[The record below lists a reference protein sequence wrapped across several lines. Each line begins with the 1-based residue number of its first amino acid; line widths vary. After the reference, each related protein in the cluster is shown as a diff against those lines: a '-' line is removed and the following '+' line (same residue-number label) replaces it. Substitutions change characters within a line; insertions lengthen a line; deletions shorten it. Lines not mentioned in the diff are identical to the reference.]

1 LKMIGD
7 KSEALFLLDRE
18 LSRRGDDEQAGSAR
32 LGE

>member
-18 LSRRGDDEQAGSAR
+18 LSRRGDDEQAGSA
-32 LGE
+32 